1 MKQVQ
6 TFGANLRAERGSV
19 NELRINAVEILN
31 RSSEFLSN
39 ARFTKREHLRFSSF
53 QHKFLQIPPTPK
65 IQFCRKDKIMK
76 DLEHTNH
83 WIKVHGDLFLDLIR
97 IYLGIGLFWKGVYFA
112 SHTTELQQLMEQSG
126 TLWFASQAIG
136 HTVIFAHLVGGFFLA
151 IGLITRLAALVQV
164 PVLAMAVFYV
174 HLPKAFSAM
183 EHRQNLEFT
192 ALILFLLVMISIY
205 GAGRWSV
212 DYVLARKEN
221 AKLFRTDD
229 EQLPK
234 PA

>member
-1 MKQVQ
+1 
-6 TFGANLRAERGSV
+6 
-19 NELRINAVEILN
+19 
-31 RSSEFLSN
+31 
-39 ARFTKREHLRFSSF
+39 
-53 QHKFLQIPPTPK
+53 
-65 IQFCRKDKIMK
+65 MK

-112 SHTTELQQLMEQSG
+112 SHTENLVRLMDESG
-126 TLWFASQAIG
+126 TLWFTSGAIA
-136 HTVIFAHLVGGFFLA
+136 HCVIFAHLVGGFFLA
-151 IGLITRLAALVQV
+151 IGLITRAAALVQI

-183 EHRQNLEFT
+183 ESRQNFEFT
-192 ALILFLLVMISIY
+192 ALILFLLVLISIY

-221 AKLFRTDD
+221 AKLFRTEE
-229 EQLPK
+229 EQLAK

>member
-1 MKQVQ
+1 
-6 TFGANLRAERGSV
+6 
-19 NELRINAVEILN
+19 
-31 RSSEFLSN
+31 
-39 ARFTKREHLRFSSF
+39 
-53 QHKFLQIPPTPK
+53 
-65 IQFCRKDKIMK
+65 MK

-97 IYLGIGLFWKGVYFA
+97 IYLGIALFWKGVYFA
-112 SHTTELQQLMEQSG
+112 SHTTELQRLMEQSG
-126 TLWFASQAIG
+126 SLWFASQFIG

-164 PVLAMAVFYV
+164 PVLAMVVFYV

-183 EHRQNLEFT
+183 ESRQNFEFT

-221 AKLFRTDD
+221 AKLFRTEE
-229 EQLPK
+229 EQLAK